1 MTVPSSQR
9 AHYRASWR
17 TLVLASH
24 AACAAK
30 GAVDLSELRQ
40 HAVSASKWIAPTADL
55 GETATCGALAA
66 TAYAYSRQ
74 ARAAQ
79 RAAMAGAL
87 GVLAEMV
94 GDLLDA
100 TQTPKP
106 PNEPEPDPPA
116 RPFRRDIDG

>member
-1 MTVPSSQR
+1 MTVTPSAR
-9 AHYRASWR
+9 NHYRASWR
-17 TLVLASH
+17 TLVLCSH
-24 AACAAK
+24 AACAAT
-30 GAVDLSELRQ
+30 GAVDLGELRQ
-40 HAVSASKWIAPTADL
+40 HAVHAAKWITPTPDL
-55 GETATCGALAA
+55 GEMAACAALAA

-94 GDLLDA
+94 GDILDA
-100 TQTPKP
+100 SAPAET
-106 PNEPEPDPPA
+106 PA